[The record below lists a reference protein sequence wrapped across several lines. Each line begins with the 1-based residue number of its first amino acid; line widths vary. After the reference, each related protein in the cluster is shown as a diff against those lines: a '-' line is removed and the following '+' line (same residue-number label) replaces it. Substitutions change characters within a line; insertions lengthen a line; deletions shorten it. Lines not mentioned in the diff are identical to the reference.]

1 MIRIDEKNNRMN
13 NMYELLKKHFNKE
26 TTPEEETLIDAFKK
40 NNLQEYTL
48 LKHLWWSNEQAQIKD
63 FDSNAAWAKLVA
75 KANNKRTKTIS
86 LFTRI
91 RRVAAIAILLIAGAF
106 TIYLITKPNIP
117 TELMVTIN
125 HTTKGEKIILND
137 GSIVWLNR
145 NAKLC
150 YPEEFKGKTREVKL
164 EGEAFF
170 EVAKNPKKPFKI
182 ETSFSTVTVLGTTFN
197 INTDSLQTNVSVAT
211 GKVNV
216 KSANSATSVTLLPNE
231 MAVATK
237 SGLMKSQI
245 TNPNYLSW
253 KTGVFQFED
262 TPLKDVVHDLNTF
275 YNQKIVLKTTNQEQL
290 FSAHFDNAKLED
302 IIEILAITL
311 TLNIQ
316 KTPNTY
322 EIN

>member
-1 MIRIDEKNNRMN
+1 MIRIDEKNDRMD

-26 TTPEEETLIDAFKK
+26 TTPEEEELIAAYKRRS
-40 NNLQEYTL
+40 LQEYTL
-48 LKHLWWSNEQAQIKD
+48 LKHLWWSNLQVQIKD
-63 FDSNAAWAKLVA
+63 FDSNTAWAKVIA
-75 KANNKRTKTIS
+75 EANNKRRKTIS
-86 LFTRI
+86 LVTKI

-106 TIYLITKPNIP
+106 TIYWLAKPNIP
-117 TELMVTIN
+117 AELRVATNQTTE
-125 HTTKGEKIILND
+125 GEKIILND

-145 NAKLC
+145 NATLC
-150 YPEEFKGKTREVKL
+150 YPEEFNGKTRVVKL

-170 EVAKNPKKPFKI
+170 EVAKNPKKPFVV
-182 ETSFSTVTVLGTTFN
+182 ETGLSTVTVLGTTFN
-197 INTDSLQTNVSVAT
+197 INTHSLQTDVTVAT

-216 KSANSATSVTLLPNE
+216 KSAYSATSVTLLPNE

-237 SGLMKSQI
+237 MGIVKSQI

-253 KTGVFQFED
+253 KTGVFLFED
-262 TPLKDVVHDLNTF
+262 TPLKDVVRDLNTF
-275 YNQKIVLKTTNQEQL
+275 YDQSIVLNITNQEQL

-302 IIEILAITL
+302 IIEILEITL